1 MFSTKRKDIFVLIVL
16 SIFALLS
23 FIWIREIDSA
33 EARNLISAREIL
45 QNSNWWT
52 PTVNGHFYFEN
63 PPLPIWLT
71 AFVMMITHSH
81 SEVIL
86 RLPNMLCCIFTVLF
100 LYRSM
105 IRIKKDRLFAF
116 LCSFILLSTFMFIKL
131 GAENSWNIYT
141 YSFAFCASLAFYVY
155 IKYGEKKNLYRM
167 DILLILSFLSKGPVG
182 FYSLFIPFLL
192 AHYVIF
198 PKEIFTKK
206 TLFVI
211 FSLIISIAI
220 ASIWGISMYFNHGN
234 YFLDV
239 VKDEVSAW
247 STKHSHSFIF
257 YTDFIIYMGSWLF
270 FSIYVL
276 FKIPKEKESKVFY
289 LWTILVLIF
298 ISLIEMKNKKY
309 GFPLYLTSSIT
320 IGQLCIYYFRKPYL
334 ELKKRKKT
342 LLIIQ
347 QLFLIFVVIGSLV
360 FLTIFGLIKKEISFG
375 LFFLYAILH
384 LSFLFLFA
392 VGYTEISYA
401 KRVIIFTGL
410 TMLLVNFSSSW
421 ILESKFMKNNLLR
434 FRIPVSQEVAENPA
448 PIYSQD
454 FDIEDVWRL
463 GKEVKSLN
471 KNIPDERI
479 IFFLGKDEPKELL
492 KTYEIK
498 KVYDYQ
504 KVTHDMERLYLL
516 EKIY

>member
-1 MFSTKRKDIFVLIVL
+1 
-16 SIFALLS
+16 
-23 FIWIREIDSA
+23 
-33 EARNLISAREIL
+33 
-45 QNSNWWT
+45 
-52 PTVNGHFYFEN
+52 
-63 PPLPIWLT
+63 
-71 AFVMMITHSH
+71 
-81 SEVIL
+81 
-86 RLPNMLCCIFTVLF
+86 ML
-100 LYRSM
+100 
-105 IRIKKDRLFAF
+105 KND
-116 LCSFILLSTFMFIKL
+116 
-131 GAENSWNIYT
+131 NI
-141 YSFAFCASLAFYVY
+141 
-155 IKYGEKKNLYRM
+155 N
-167 DILLILSFLSKGPVG
+167 
-182 FYSLFIPFLL
+182 
-192 AHYVIF
+192 
-198 PKEIFTKK
+198 
-206 TLFVI
+206 
-211 FSLIISIAI
+211 
-220 ASIWGISMYFNHGN
+220 
-234 YFLDV
+234 
-239 VKDEVSAW
+239 
-247 STKHSHSFIF
+247 
-257 YTDFIIYMGSWLF
+257 
-270 FSIYVL
+270 
-276 FKIPKEKESKVFY
+276 KIPKEKESKVFY

-298 ISLIEMKNKKY
+298 ISLIQMKNKKY
-309 GFPLYLTSSIT
+309 GLPLYLTSSIT

-334 ELKKRKKT
+334 ELKKREKT